1 MYQIRIYYRAG
12 ILLQIIQVVFNGI
25 CQVRP
30 LLCLSMQVAVAS
42 DPAKLHI
49 NLSWQMHYLKYILC
63 SLLSIHSSSFSST
76 TSAQHKLWN
85 EWSVGKVRLNKCRY
99 FYTLIIPILKGDQ

>member
-1 MYQIRIYYRAG
+1 MQWLQLETWHRKFNFQASMYQIRIYYRAG

-30 LLCLSMQVAVAS
+30 LLWLSMQVAVAS

-49 NLSWQMHYLKYILC
+49 NLS
-63 SLLSIHSSSFSST
+63 
-76 TSAQHKLWN
+76 
-85 EWSVGKVRLNKCRY
+85 
-99 FYTLIIPILKGDQ
+99 